1 MCIISVRTIMLLL
14 FSFTTHLSK
23 RDSNAIYR
31 IVSNLQ
37 SSGKGSFVQVQTIFK
52 VFGGAFL
59 YLEWIALNYCDYDLF
74 VSSSS
79 LPFFLVFS
87 FSLSVEIRSRDYP
100 DAHARLDSGAVR
112 LESKT
117 MGNTFLLI
125 LA

>member
-1 MCIISVRTIMLLL
+1 MLLL
-14 FSFTTHLSK
+14 FTTLLSK

-100 DAHARLDSGAVR
+100 DAHARLDSSGAVR

>member
-1 MCIISVRTIMLLL
+1 MCILRLRTIMLLL
-14 FSFTTHLSK
+14 FTTTLSSK

-37 SSGKGSFVQVQTIFK
+37 SSCKGSFVQVQTIFK

>member
-1 MCIISVRTIMLLL
+1 MCILRLSTIMLLL
-14 FSFTTHLSK
+14 FTTLLSK

-31 IVSNLQ
+31 IVTKLQ
-37 SSGKGSFVQVQTIFK
+37 SSRKGSFVQVQTIFK

-100 DAHARLDSGAVR
+100 DAHARLDSSGVVR

>member
-1 MCIISVRTIMLLL
+1 MLLL

-37 SSGKGSFVQVQTIFK
+37 SSGKDSFVQVQTIFK

-79 LPFFLVFS
+79 LPFFFLVFS

-100 DAHARLDSGAVR
+100 DAHARLDSR
-112 LESKT
+112 SERT